1 MGEIANVSVR
11 LSSAPE
17 SVAVVQQA
25 LGGVAAELGLDA
37 LEAND
42 VNTAVTE
49 VCNNV
54 VLHAYEGTRGPLE
67 VAVHVLAGALE
78 VVVRDRGIGIRPHL
92 GERTQPHTGLG
103 MPIVHAL
110 TQRLVFSKLDG
121 GGTEVR
127 LLFTTPDVL
136 APDALAG
143 DQLESRTAGE
153 GEDEHTIAIALGPST
168 IARAVL
174 PRILGALAKRA
185 QFSSEG
191 IAEVQLLADALAR
204 NAGEW
209 LAAGQLGLTVELA
222 PHELELYVGPLRA
235 GGAATVL
242 DSTAGAGGVGL
253 LIERL
258 SGDPHDASLDPHDA
272 PGDAGEL
279 LALRLLERG

>member
-1 MGEIANVSVR
+1 MSAMGEIANVRLR
-11 LSSAPE
+11 LSNAAE

-25 LGGVAAELGLDA
+25 LGGLAAELGLDA

-67 VAVHVLAGALE
+67 VAVRVLAGALE
-78 VVVRDRGIGIRPHL
+78 VAVSDRGIGIRPHL

-110 TQRLVFSKLDG
+110 TQRLVFSKRDG

-127 LLFTTPDVL
+127 MLFTTPEVL
-136 APDALAG
+136 APAALAG
-143 DQLESRTAGE
+143 DELESRTAGE
-153 GEDEHTIAIALGPST
+153 GEDERTIAIALGPSA

-174 PRILGALAKRA
+174 PRVLGALARRVEL
-185 QFSSEG
+185 SGEG
-191 IAEVQLLADALAR
+191 IAAIQPLADALAAT
-204 NAGEW
+204 AGDW
-209 LAAGQLGLTVELA
+209 LDASQLGLTVELA
-222 PHELELYVGPLRA
+222 PHELRLHVGPLRT
-235 GGAATVL
+235 GGATALLAATVAV
-242 DSTAGAGGVGL
+242 DGAGL

-258 SGDPHDASLDPHDA
+258 PDDPDGAC
-272 PGDAGEL
+272 GDAEEL
-279 LALRLLERG
+279 LALRLLDRG